1 MPTIRAAIGFRAKTG
16 KAIAVALAEGLKSPR
31 YLWRR
36 EVVLY
41 DPEMRATG
49 QPYHEVMELP
59 WERALIEVQPLVRR
73 IEAVARAV
81 VRSLLRELAGEGLDV
96 SVIGVVGSADR
107 PLEKIGNFHIRA
119 HAAEGILFRRVLET
133 AAARNAIRSLAF
145 SEKVLPSAS
154 SAALGGTAR
163 VTSTLKALGR
173 EAGSPWRAD
182 ERAAAT
188 AAWLALREK

>member
-1 MPTIRAAIGFRAKTG
+1 MPTRASIGFRAKTG
-16 KAIAVALAEGLKSPR
+16 RAIAVALAEGPKSPR

-36 EVVLY
+36 EIVLY
-41 DPEMRATG
+41 DPDLPATG

-59 WERALIEVQPLVRR
+59 WPRALVEVKPLVER

-81 VRSLLRELAGEGLDV
+81 VKSLLRELAGEGLDV
-96 SVIGVVGSADR
+96 RVIGVVGSADR

-133 AAARNAIRSLAF
+133 AAGKNAIRSLAF
-145 SEKVLPSAS
+145 AEKLLPSAS
-154 SAALGGTAR
+154 AVVGGTAK

-173 EAGSPWRAD
+173 EAGPPWRAD
-182 ERAAAT
+182 ERSAAT
-188 AAWLALREK
+188 AAWLALRDK